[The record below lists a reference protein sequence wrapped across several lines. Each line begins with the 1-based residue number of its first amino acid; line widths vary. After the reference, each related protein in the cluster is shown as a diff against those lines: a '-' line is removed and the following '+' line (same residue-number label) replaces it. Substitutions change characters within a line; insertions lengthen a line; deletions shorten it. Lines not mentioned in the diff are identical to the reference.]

1 MLTHKQTQDVVD
13 EGLEITETMQRLI
26 HDEYKSAGYGTRTM
40 DTQAFLGWIAINK
53 AYHNSDVDLDG
64 TVTGVPGTRYQK
76 QRGQILVYT
85 GNPKELLKATGLPVQ
100 GPDSDQLRFWGALA
114 NSTNGA
120 PEIARFKRIMG
131 GNDGRME

>member
-40 DTQAFLGWIAINK
+40 DDQAFLGWIAINMK
-53 AYHNSDVDLDG
+53 YHGEDVVPMTDEMGMPVIDQ
-64 TVTGVPGTRYQK
+64 TGQPQTQRVMADPTRFF
-76 QRGQILVYT
+76 R
-85 GNPKELLKATGLPVQ
+85 
-100 GPDSDQLRFWGALA
+100 ALA
-114 NSTNGA
+114 NCEGGMK
-120 PEIARFKRIMG
+120 EIARFKRIMG